1 MVDDVKI
8 EEILRKTRQ
17 RKDFQGMSFFA
28 NYYDDFSPYC
38 YVDSEGRVKGLF
50 KDAMEIVAT
59 QLNLTLV
66 LKSPKIENKN
76 SWFSK

>member
-1 MVDDVKI
+1 MTF
-8 EEILRKTRQ
+8 L
-17 RKDFQGMSFFA
+17 A

-38 YVDSEGRVKGLF
+38 YVDSEGSVKGLF
-50 KDAMEIVAT
+50 KDAMEIVTT

-66 LKSPKIENKN
+66 LKSPKNENKN